1 MKNVTLSI
9 PENLLLKSR
18 KYAEMHGTNLN
29 SLIRTLLKNT
39 VLKEEVVGLKSLFNQ
54 MDSIKVAKSEKWTR
68 EELYER

>member
-1 MKNVTLSI
+1 
-9 PENLLLKSR
+9 
-18 KYAEMHGTNLN
+18 MHGTNLN

-39 VLKEEVVGLKSLFNQ
+39 VLKEEVVGFKSLFDQ